1 MSARELLDADELA
14 LLGEVLLP
22 PAEGELP
29 LPLNLPFGQ
38 LLLPLMERA
47 DGLLLVT
54 SFGHH
59 LLRFPVRLQRDEFG
73 RPTLA
78 IDAPEI
84 LETGPTLRDWRLQ
97 PLAPLRLLDHNG
109 NEIRLRIHDLS
120 VSGLLLEFDEQQAI
134 PERLHLQLELPECGT
149 RLPLAA
155 ARVRHLD
162 GQRVAYRLLTAD
174 EGMSDRLRWFL
185 FHQHRALHGDD
196 FELQV
201 A

>member
-1 MSARELLDADELA
+1 MSAYELLDAEELA

-22 PAEGELP
+22 PADGDSP

-47 DGLLLVT
+47 DGLLLVAHYR
-54 SFGHH
+54 HH

-97 PLAPLRLLDHNG
+97 PVAPLRVFDQDGEESL
-109 NEIRLRIHDLS
+109 LRIHDLS
-120 VSGLLLEFDEQQAI
+120 GSGLLLEFGAHQSAPEQ
-134 PERLHLQLELPECGT
+134 LNLQLQLPECGT
-149 RLPLAA
+149 LLPLTA

-162 GQRVAYRLLTAD
+162 GQRVAYRLNGED
-174 EGMSDRLRWFL
+174 EVLAERLRWFL

-196 FELQV
+196 LELQV

>member
-1 MSARELLDADELA
+1 MNARELLDAEELA

-22 PAEGELP
+22 PADADAP
-29 LPLNLPFGQ
+29 LPVNLPFGQ

-47 DGLLLVT
+47 DHLLLVA
-54 SFGHH
+54 SYRHH

-84 LETGPTLRDWRLQ
+84 LETGPTLRNWRLQ
-97 PLAPLRLLDHNG
+97 PLAPLRLLDPHG
-109 NEIRLRIHDLS
+109 NDIQLRIHDLS
-120 VSGLLLEFDEQQAI
+120 VSGLSLEFDDPQTI
-134 PERLHLQLELPECGT
+134 PEQLNLQLELPECGT

-162 GQRVAYRLLTAD
+162 GQRVAYRLQPGD
-174 EGMSDRLRWFL
+174 EALAERLRWFL
-185 FHQHRALHGDD
+185 FQQHRALHGGDL
-196 FELQV
+196 ELQV

>member
-14 LLGEVLLP
+14 LLGEVLLA
-22 PAEGELP
+22 PAEAEAP
-29 LPLNLPFGQ
+29 IPLNLPFGQ

-47 DGLLLVT
+47 DGLLLVA
-54 SFGHH
+54 SYGHH

-73 RPTLA
+73 RPALA

-120 VSGLLLEFDEQQAI
+120 VSGLALEFEDPQAI
-134 PERLHLQLELPECGT
+134 PEQLSLQLELPECGT

-162 GQRVAYRLLTAD
+162 PQRVAYRLLAAD
-174 EGMSDRLRWFL
+174 DALSERLRWFL
-185 FHQHRALHGDD
+185 FHQHRALHGDAL
-196 FELQV
+196 ELQV